1 MLGEHFR
8 SHWDVKPVTY
18 PSDPNAPP
26 ILHSHTTAPAPSVPP
41 SEVASTKSSRKPAKS
56 PRLSALSGSRSASS
70 TPVVSATGSAGN
82 GDLQTALAADVSKL
96 SLTARSIASD
106 SSAEGVRVVFLVREV
121 PLMKSDYSLLVA
133 ELPLIFRLNKSHIIP
148 RYRLSTAQS
157 LRRESKP

>member
-1 MLGEHFR
+1 MSYTQHGKVVKPYNSVLGEHFR

-26 ILHSHTTAPAPSVPP
+26 ILHTHVIAPAPSVPP

-56 PRLSALSGSRSASS
+56 PRLSALSGGSRSASS

-106 SSAEGVRVVFLVREV
+106 SSAEGVRVVFLVRESALKDSV
-121 PLMKSDYSLLVA
+121 QVSLC
-133 ELPLIFRLNKSHIIP
+133 
-148 RYRLSTAQS
+148 
-157 LRRESKP
+157 